1 MYKYKNKEKEI
12 YIVAYFRENVKMK
25 YLLER
30 EEKKQEC
37 AGGERGLSAV
47 KTKKNETATAPSRFF
62 LKRRR
67 KTERL
72 AGA

>member
-1 MYKYKNKEKEI
+1 MRREKAGMCRWGKGAFRCKNQ
-12 YIVAYFRENVKMK
+12 
-25 YLLER
+25 
-30 EEKKQEC
+30 KKRDGHC
-37 AGGERGLSAV
+37 PVS
-47 KTKKNETATAPSRFF
+47 FF